1 MEDMLQIASRYVT
14 KIFGNQLPQGIIYH
28 NLTHTKEVV
37 ETAKTIGGKSGIN
50 PDQMEMVILAA
61 WFHDLG
67 IIENYND
74 HEEKSAELCSEFL
87 TKHRYPKNKID
98 TIVRII
104 LSTRIP
110 QRPSNLLEE
119 ILCDADL
126 SHVGKKVFSSRS
138 QLLRIEWENMR
149 GKRFSDFEWLITNI
163 DFLLKNKFH
172 TKYAKSLYDKQRKEN
187 LAALQKKKL
196 KMNKVGNAF

>member
-14 KIFGNQLPQGIIYH
+14 KIFGDQLAQGITYH
-28 NLTHTKEVV
+28 NLAHTEEVV
-37 ETAKTIGGKSGIN
+37 NAAKTIGEKSGIN
-50 PDQMEMVILAA
+50 PDQMEMVLLAA
-61 WFHDLG
+61 WFHDVG

-74 HEEKSAELCSEFL
+74 HEETSAELCSEFL
-87 TKHRYPKNKID
+87 KKHRYPKNKIN
-98 TIVRII
+98 TIFHII
-104 LSTRIP
+104 CSTRIP
-110 QRPSNLLEE
+110 QRPANLFEE

-149 GKRFSDFEWLITNI
+149 GKRFSDIEWLITNI

-187 LAALQKKKL
+187 LATLQRKKL
-196 KMNKVGNAF
+196 KMS